1 MLFVSDDPFFPRPS
15 SSSSRSPRS
24 GPRRRLRSECGSSP
38 SPVSRLCPLLRAA
51 LPAVLV
57 VVLETAETPLH
68 SPRAVRAH
76 DGWFRQIR
84 LETPTWLTAEGERT
98 EDLRDGRDA
107 DRREGHCQPC
117 VEGSAI
123 LAIRSYR
130 GSAAGRTCGT
140 PSRPRLGQGPATSR
154 AKRGG
159 RRARERT
166 ATAQGVRSRARR

>member
-1 MLFVSDDPFFPRPS
+1 MAQFTVGELHALVRFY
-15 SSSSRSPRS
+15 
-24 GPRRRLRSECGSSP
+24 SSP
-38 SPVSRLCPLLRAA
+38 DGRGVLAKIGGFTRDLEREVTVAVDAELRASAPPGLNAGVPPVSRLCPLLRAA
-51 LPAVLV
+51 LPAELV

-98 EDLRDGRDA
+98 EDLRHGRDA

-123 LAIRSYR
+123 LELY
-130 GSAAGRTCGT
+130 
-140 PSRPRLGQGPATSR
+140 QGLVR
-154 AKRGG
+154 
-159 RRARERT
+159 RRAERRIS
-166 ATAQGVRSRARR
+166 A